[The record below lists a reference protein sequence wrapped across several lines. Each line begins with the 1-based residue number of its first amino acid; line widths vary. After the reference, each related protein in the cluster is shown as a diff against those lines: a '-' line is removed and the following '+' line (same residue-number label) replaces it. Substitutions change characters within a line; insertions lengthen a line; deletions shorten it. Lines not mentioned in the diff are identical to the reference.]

1 MNGLATID
9 PADINLARFLVFAL
23 LGADRDGSPWTQSGE
38 RVARLAVSGIRLVIE
53 QLRSDVTKTR
63 QDGTPGAL
71 RIDYGSP
78 QTPEEPIAWLWK
90 YLDGARSASELYGRA
105 LVVIL
110 AEQHACRLVV
120 PRSQQTPPLRWES
133 HKDTAARA
141 LAKLAKGHLPGSLSQ
156 LHKAIERARA
166 DADLSTHAGTPETG
180 EEAAA

>member
-110 AEQHACRLVV
+110 AEQQVCRLVV

-133 HKDTAARA
+133 HRTRPP
-141 LAKLAKGHLPGSLSQ
+141 GHWPSSPRGICRGRCRSCTRRSN
-156 LHKAIERARA
+156 APA